1 MVWDDKNVSKLQNYN
16 TVFVQKVLDGSNIT
30 DLRKKIICIDTGNAV
45 LRLRWLNEASKSH
58 FLIDGVSISQH
69 R

>member
-30 DLRKKIICIDTGNAV
+30 DLRKKKKMYRHWKCC
-45 LRLRWLNEASKSH
+45 
-58 FLIDGVSISQH
+58 SQAEMA
-69 R
+69 